1 MNTITQIKTLRGEL
15 KAKAVEAKHIR
26 TTIANLV
33 LTARNERTQVRVA
46 KQQVQDDKKAA
57 RVAKL
62 AARVAKKAD
71 RIVALE
77 AKLVALRT
85 GPVGSQAIK
94 ASKKPGKVTIT
105 KVK

>member
-33 LTARNERTQVRVA
+33 LTARTERAQVQIA
-46 KQQVQDDKKAA
+46 KQQVQADKKS
-57 RVAKL
+57 
-62 AARVAKKAD
+62 ARVAKKAD

-77 AKLVALRT
+77 AKLMALRT
-85 GPVGSQAIK
+85 GPVGSKAIK

-105 KVK
+105 KA

>member
-33 LTARNERTQVRVA
+33 LTARTERTQAQVA
-46 KQQVQDDKKAA
+46 KRFVQNEKK
-57 RVAKL
+57 

-77 AKLVALRT
+77 AKLMALRT
-85 GPVGSQAIK
+85 GPVGSKAIK
-94 ASKKPGKVTIT
+94 AAKKPGKVTIT
-105 KVK
+105 KA

>member
-33 LTARNERTQVRVA
+33 LTARNERTQVRAA
-46 KQQVQDDKKAA
+46 KQQVQADKK
-57 RVAKL
+57 

-77 AKLVALRT
+77 AKLIALRT

-94 ASKKPGKVTIT
+94 AAKKPGKVTIT
-105 KVK
+105 KAK